1 MNAKR
6 IAAGRRQRNGGIA
19 VVEGGVASAKGFRAA
34 GVAAEIK
41 YKGRNDVALVVADVP
56 CATAAVFTT
65 NKVAAAPV
73 LYDRAVLGSA
83 GCSSGVRAILANSG
97 CANACTGTAGLKDAE
112 RSARATERELGLEKG
127 SVLVASTGVIGRRL
141 PVDRL
146 LSGMKRAAKGLGS
159 SPDHSLA
166 AEKAVMT
173 TDTRPKQACATC
185 VIGGKKVTVGG
196 MSKGSGMIEPN
207 MATMLG
213 FITTDAA
220 ISPRMLRRALLM
232 AIGKS
237 FNRLVVDGDESTNDS
252 VFLMASG
259 LAGNAK
265 ISHGGD
271 GFRVFLAAL
280 ESVCVSLARQMATDG
295 EGATKFVTV
304 TVKGAK
310 SEKDAARA
318 ARAVAKSPLAKTSW
332 FGRDPN
338 WGRVLAAVGYSGA
351 DVEDMK
357 AEVFYDGVWAFRRGK
372 VADSAQ
378 LDRLASVMKK
388 DSFEVVVD
396 LHLGPYSSSIY
407 TCDFSTEYV
416 HINADYT
423 T

>member
-1 MNAKR
+1 M
-6 IAAGRRQRNGGIA
+6 QRSRT
-19 VVEGGVASAKGFRAA
+19 VKGGVCSAKGFRAA

-41 YKGRNDVALVVADVP
+41 YRGRNDVALVVADSP
-56 CATAAVFTT
+56 CAAAAVFTT

-73 LYDRAVLGSA
+73 LYDREI
-83 GCSSGVRAILANSG
+83 VRGGRIQAILANSG
-97 CANACTGTAGLKDAE
+97 CANACTGEAGLRDARVSALATAG
-112 RSARATERELGLEKG
+112 ELGLDPRH
-127 SVLVASTGVIGRRL
+127 VLVASTGVIGRPL
-141 PVDRL
+141 PMDRL
-146 LSGMKRAAKGLGS
+146 LAGMKKAAAALGRT
-159 SPDHSLA
+159 PAHGLA

-173 TDTRPKQACATC
+173 TDTRPKQACAT
-185 VIGGKKVTVGG
+185 VMIGGKRITVGG

-220 ISPRMLRRALLM
+220 ISPAMLRRALKL
-232 AIGKS
+232 AIARS

-252 VFLMASG
+252 VFLLASG
-259 LAGNAK
+259 CAGNSPITRA
-265 ISHGGD
+265 GED
-271 GFRVFLAAL
+271 FDLFRDAL
-280 ESVCVSLARQMATDG
+280 ENVCVSLARQMATDG

-304 TVKGAK
+304 TVRGART
-310 SEKDAARA
+310 EKDAARA

-351 DVEDMK
+351 DVVDMK
-357 AEVFYDGVWAFRRGK
+357 AEVFYGRVWAFRCGK
-372 VADSAQ
+372 VADAAQ
-378 LDRLASVMKK
+378 LQKLAKVLKK

-396 LHLGPYSSSIY
+396 LHLGSAESSIY
-407 TCDFSTEYV
+407 TCDFSLDYV